1 MKYRLKRLLVGVY
14 DKRLGEKMLIDIL
27 VLTMTNRMMEEKE
40 QVNQQINRTDKLLKL
55 IEMSMNLKNDT

>member
-1 MKYRLKRLLVGVY
+1 MTDHEMK
-14 DKRLGEKMLIDIL
+14 LITWIL

-40 QVNQQINRTDKLLKL
+40 QLNQQTNRTNKLFKL